1 MSIPQ
6 TPATKLETE
15 PSEVDM
21 SEMQVIGHDDNVRT
35 QSLEEPTKPPI
46 LPPKVRSWYILKLN
60 HSKQKSFKENNQLL
74 MLGLTCKK
82 FKPEHVQGF
91 MVTFDIG

>member
-6 TPATKLETE
+6 TPATKVETE

-46 LPPKVRSWYILKLN
+46 FPPKVGSWVNIN
-60 HSKQKSFKENNQLL
+60 
-74 MLGLTCKK
+74 
-82 FKPEHVQGF
+82 
-91 MVTFDIG
+91 